1 MDEKK
6 EAEEDGGAV
15 EKNIRV
21 NIKWGKKP
29 LDKRETL
36 EQHLKNKEKA

>member
-6 EAEEDGGAV
+6 EEEEGGAAD
-15 EKNIRV
+15 KNIRV

-29 LDKRETL
+29 PDKKETL
-36 EQHLKNKEKA
+36 EQHLKNKKKA